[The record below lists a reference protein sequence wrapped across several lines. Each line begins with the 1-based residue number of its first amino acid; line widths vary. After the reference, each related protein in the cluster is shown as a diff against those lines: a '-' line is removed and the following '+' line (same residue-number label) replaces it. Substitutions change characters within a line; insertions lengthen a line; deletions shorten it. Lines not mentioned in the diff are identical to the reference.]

1 MKQEPPF
8 SAEAP
13 SADSASAPSATLL
26 RLLEVSPAAE
36 ARRIK
41 ALTALLLIAESYPER
56 ADELKVLAVRYRSA
70 PTAESARIYLMCL
83 EALVALALRTD
94 ALALAAKSAEGP
106 DE

>member
-13 SADSASAPSATLL
+13 SADSASAPSTKLL

-41 ALTALLLIAESYPER
+41 ALTALLLIAEEYPER
-56 ADELKVLAVRYRSA
+56 ANELKVLSVRYRQE
-70 PTAESARIYLMCL
+70 PTAENARIYLMAL
-83 EALVALALRTD
+83 EALVALALRVD
-94 ALALAAKSAEGP
+94 AYALAAKSAEGA